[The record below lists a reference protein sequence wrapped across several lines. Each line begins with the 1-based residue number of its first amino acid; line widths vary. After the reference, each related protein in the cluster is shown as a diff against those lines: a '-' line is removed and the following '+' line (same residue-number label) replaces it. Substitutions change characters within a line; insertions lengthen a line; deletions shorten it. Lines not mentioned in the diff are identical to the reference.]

1 MSERDKLDESLAAE
15 YALGTLRGGAR
26 LRFQR
31 RMLNE
36 AQLAE
41 RVSRW
46 ELLLAG
52 MDHHLVPVKPP
63 DVIWKRISLA
73 LPARNKVTPQR
84 RLLPWLAAA
93 GITIA
98 VLVSAYLYR
107 EPALT
112 PLTVLDNAQHTGQWV
127 VSTNSHQDRISLF
140 PLGQVNVDPD
150 RSLQLW
156 LIPAGKA
163 PVSLGLVNSEA
174 TSDFALNGLNTLNNA
189 SIAISLEPKGGS
201 PTGLP
206 TGPILFSS
214 KL

>member
-15 YALGTLRGGAR
+15 YALGTLQGGAR

-41 RVSRW
+41 RVFRW
-46 ELLLAG
+46 ESLLAG
-52 MDHHLVPVKPP
+52 MDNHLIPVKPP

-84 RLLPWLAAA
+84 RLLPWLTAA
-93 GITIA
+93 GISIA
-98 VLVSAYLYR
+98 VLVSAYLFR
-107 EPALT
+107 EPVLT
-112 PLTVLDNAQHTGQWV
+112 PLTVLNNAQRAGQWV

-140 PLGQVNVDPD
+140 PLGQVSVDPD

-174 TSDFALNGLNTLNNA
+174 TSDFALNGLNPLNNA